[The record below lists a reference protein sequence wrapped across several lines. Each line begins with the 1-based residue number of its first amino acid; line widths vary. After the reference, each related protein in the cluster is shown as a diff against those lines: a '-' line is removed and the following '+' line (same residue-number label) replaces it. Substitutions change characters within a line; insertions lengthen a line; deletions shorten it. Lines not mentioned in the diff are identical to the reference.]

1 MAHEQ
6 NVCHAHFMSG
16 VNARERNAG
25 YSPLISNYSSASKYL
40 LAYSNVVLER
50 YCPCTYKVMNQCNF
64 DTVILLFA
72 RLLMNAIIKHI
83 PPNGYASFIKFCSVL
98 HTQDFYRGYVRSV
111 VVFYAIHQ
119 NDDYIQ
125 THVNVELLSE
135 VFQQQGQLNS
145 REAILLS
152 VEVGEKYAG
161 GISREQYFIK
171 LLRSKCPQFHLDFLE
186 TLSKEGSLFD
196 LHVRISKSIDDLM
209 TTIVKTS
216 QNVTPL
222 PCNRP
227 SAKNGVRNPL
237 SSPLHFYSCHLK
249 EMYTQSIK
257 VLAEDW
263 PPNPHMHFINLALV
277 TLTKRQKESKPHTY
291 SILFNQEK
299 NYKLE
304 MLNDP
309 KQIFDYK
316 KQGHQVI
323 LIEGNAGSGKTTLAH
338 KLCKDWAENSA
349 LLEFSHVI
357 LLKLRDQRI
366 AKSKSLNDIISLQ
379 LGRPALDV
387 VEEMVACFGAG
398 FAIWLEGWDELID
411 SQKSESVF
419 SDLISGILLP
429 QAVIV
434 LTTRPS
440 AIGSL
445 QDDWIT
451 RRIEI
456 LGFNEKQMDEYIN
469 RSFSNDYDNLSTS
482 DGESFKKE
490 LKRVPNLMTLAFIPL
505 SLCILVHVFKFHQ
518 HQLPSTLTE
527 VYMNFLLITFQRHKE
542 RTTGDK
548 RPLRSLKKLPTGL
561 LKVLMALQQLA
572 YDSLLR
578 EQLTF
583 SDEEISDVLFDS
595 EDIPWN
601 FDGMGLFEVHQLE
614 LLTGVSRSFNFLHK
628 TVQELLAALY
638 LYQMSAEKQNHEL
651 KRLFGDPRFEM
662 VWLFYAGV
670 TEMKLFL
677 PKKVLPSVVI
687 ECTLPE
693 LNPGAHRSLTA
704 IWEASHSHYT
714 TLTSKFVS
722 EQFLL
727 TLIICCYESQNP
739 QLCIAICDHFY
750 QLDTCCI
757 DIPTS
762 SAMPHVMLSLS
773 YFMAHTNKKWSFYCG
788 VQITSGIQLLY
799 KYLSKPGVS
808 GQLWRFCYIVSP
820 SEKDDLC
827 LLVQSQ
833 SHLQWLYLS
842 FSASMGDEGAKQ
854 LCSNLATNTTIMK
867 LHLNHCKINTEGL
880 AAASQMLKSNKTI
893 QQLDIRD
900 NLYSAKD
907 LISFL
912 KNIKYYNRSLRDLF
926 LDKKYETH
934 PKITEYRNDINTYRK
949 NNEIQELA
957 YWFA

>member
-1 MAHEQ
+1 
-6 NVCHAHFMSG
+6 
-16 VNARERNAG
+16 
-25 YSPLISNYSSASKYL
+25 
-40 LAYSNVVLER
+40 
-50 YCPCTYKVMNQCNF
+50 
-64 DTVILLFA
+64 
-72 RLLMNAIIKHI
+72 MNAMIKHI
-83 PPNGYASFIKFCSVL
+83 PSNGYTSFIKFCSVL
-98 HTQDFYRGYVRSV
+98 HTQDLYRWYVHSV

-125 THVNVELLSE
+125 TYANVELLSE
-135 VFQQQGQLNS
+135 AFKQKGQLNF
-145 REAILLS
+145 RELEKNLLS
-152 VEVGEKYAG
+152 DKIGEKYMG
-161 GISREQYFIK
+161 GISRRQCFIK

-186 TLSKEGSLFD
+186 TLSEHSCLLD
-196 LHVRISKSIDDLM
+196 LHVRISKSIDDLKR
-209 TTIVKTS
+209 IISKTS
-216 QNVTPL
+216 VNETLL
-222 PCNRP
+222 PCRRP
-227 SAKNGVRNPL
+227 TGKGAVRNSI

-309 KQIFDYK
+309 NQIFDYK

-338 KLCKDWAENSA
+338 KLCKDWAENSVQF
-349 LLEFSHVI
+349 EFSHVI

-366 AKSKSLNDIISLQ
+366 GKSKSLSDIISLQ

-419 SDLISGILLP
+419 SDLISGVLLP

-445 QDDWIT
+445 QDDCIT

-456 LGFNEKQMDEYIN
+456 LGFDKKQIDEYIN
-469 RSFSNDYDNLSTS
+469 RSFSCDNDNLLTS

-490 LKRVPNLMTLAFIPL
+490 LESVPNLMTLAFIPL

-542 RTTGDK
+542 RTTDNK
-548 RPLRSLKKLPTGL
+548 RPLRSLQKLPTDL
-561 LKVLMALQQLA
+561 NKVLMALQQLA

-638 LYQMSAEKQNHEL
+638 LDHMSPDKQNFEL
-651 KRLFGDPRFEM
+651 NRLFGDPRFEM

-670 TEMKLFL
+670 TRLKSFL
-677 PKKVLPSVVI
+677 PEKVLPSVIV
-687 ECTLPE
+687 ECVLPE
-693 LNPGAHRSLTA
+693 FNPGSHRSLNA

-739 QLCIAICDHFY
+739 QKCISICDHFY
-750 QLDTCCI
+750 KLDTCCI

-773 YFMAHTNKKWSFYCG
+773 YFIAHTKRKWSFYCG
-788 VQITSGIQLLY
+788 VQITSGIQLLH
-799 KYLSKPGVS
+799 KYICKPGIS
-808 GQLWRFCYIVSP
+808 GQLWRLCYIVSP
-820 SEKDDLC
+820 SEKDDLYI
-827 LLVQSQ
+827 LAQSQ

-842 FSASMGDEGAKQ
+842 FSTSMGDEGAKK
-854 LCSNLATNTTIMK
+854 LCNTLENNMTIMK
-867 LHLNHCKINTEGL
+867 LHLNNCKINTEGL
-880 AAASQMLKSNKTI
+880 AAASQMLKSNITI
-893 QQLDIRD
+893 QHLDIRD
-900 NLYSAKD
+900 NLYSDKD
-907 LISFL
+907 LMLFL
-912 KNIKYYNRSLRDLF
+912 KNIKYYNKSLRDLC
-926 LDKKYETH
+926 LDKKYKSY
-934 PKITEYRNDINTYRK
+934 PKITKCRDDINTYRK
-949 NNEIQELA
+949 SNEIQELT